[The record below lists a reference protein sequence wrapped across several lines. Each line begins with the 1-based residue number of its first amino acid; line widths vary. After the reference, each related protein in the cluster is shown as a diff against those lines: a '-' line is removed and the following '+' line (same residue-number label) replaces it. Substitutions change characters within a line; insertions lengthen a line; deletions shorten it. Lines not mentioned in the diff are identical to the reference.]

1 MAMSGRI
8 VIDTNIIVYL
18 YGRDGERRARARQ
31 VIDEAA
37 RHEGALPAQVLAEFA
52 SVALRKI
59 RLDHTTLQKQIE
71 DLTSSFTILPLTEV
85 IVREAVRG
93 VRAHGFAY
101 YDAQI
106 WAAARLAQ
114 IPFVLSEDFST
125 GAEIEGVSFVN
136 PFDETVDLSTL

>member
-1 MAMSGRI
+1 MSGRF
-8 VIDTNIIVYL
+8 VIDTNVIVYL

-59 RLDHTTLQKQIE
+59 RLDHATLQKQID
-71 DLTSSFTILPLTEV
+71 DLTSSFIILPLTEV
-85 IVREAVRG
+85 VVREAVRG

-114 IPFVLSEDFST
+114 VPFVLSEDFST
-125 GAEIEGVSFVN
+125 GAEVEGVSFLN
-136 PFDETVDLSTL
+136 PFEGPLDIATL

>member
-1 MAMSGRI
+1 MALSGRLL
-8 VIDTNIIVYL
+8 VDTNILIYAYDADVQ
-18 YGRDGERRARARQ
+18 RSTRALQ
-31 VIDEAA
+31 VIAAAA
-37 RHEGALPAQVLAEFA
+37 RNDGALPAQVLAEFA

-59 RLDHTTLQKQIE
+59 AIE
-71 DLTSSFTILPLTEV
+71 HATIEKRIAELTSSFTILPLTEMV
-85 IVREAVRG
+85 VREALRG
-93 VRAHGFAY
+93 VRTHQFAY

-136 PFDETVDLSTL
+136 PFDETVDLNTL